1 MIRERSEIKS
11 IAKQRLAANRGNAVL
26 IYLVTGVIMVGA
38 GTIIPGLGALLAT
51 PITVGMMF
59 AFLKIW
65 RDGDGQVNDIFSKL
79 SDYGRMLGGILW
91 MELWIFIWSLLFV
104 IPGLIKALA
113 YSLTPLILVDCPNVP
128 ATEAIR
134 LSMRITNGHKGKI
147 FVFYLSYIGWGI
159 LSGLTFGILEIVHV
173 GPYRSI
179 AFAGLYEELKAEAVR
194 SGAVTESE
202 LA

>member
-79 SDYGRMLGGILW
+79 SDYGRMLGGILDLY
-91 MELWIFIWSLLFV
+91 MVAAVRHPRLNQSPCIF
-104 IPGLIKALA
+104 P
-113 YSLTPLILVDCPNVP
+113 YTPYIS
-128 ATEAIR
+128 R
-134 LSMRITNGHKGKI
+134 LSECTR
-147 FVFYLSYIGWGI
+147 
-159 LSGLTFGILEIVHV
+159 
-173 GPYRSI
+173 YRSNQ
-179 AFAGLYEELKAEAVR
+179 AFHAHYQR
-194 SGAVTESE
+194 P
-202 LA
+202 

>member
-1 MIRERSEIKS
+1 MRERSEIKQ
-11 IAKQRLAANRGNAVL
+11 IAKQRLSANRGNAIL
-26 IYLVTGVIMVGA
+26 IYLVTGIVMVAAGA
-38 GTIIPGLGALLAT
+38 IIPGFGALLVIPTA
-51 PITVGMMF
+51 VGMMF

-65 RDGDGQVNDIFSKL
+65 RDGDGQVNDIFSTF
-79 SDYGRMLGGILW
+79 SDYGRMLGGMLW
-91 MELWIFIWSLLFV
+91 MELWIFIWSLLFF
-104 IPGLIKALA
+104 IPGIIKAIA
-113 YSLTPLILVDCPNVP
+113 YSLTPFILADCPKVH

-179 AFAGLYEELKAEAVR
+179 AFAGLYEELKAEALR
-194 SGAVTESE
+194 SGAVTEAE